1 MMHTSIAQRALS
13 DEALYRAV
21 VEHRRKFINLRDF
34 NYDTLYPEHLSLEIP
49 SNVLDL
55 WRKDYETMQR
65 TMIYGQSVTFD
76 ELLAEIRQLNIRIR
90 ELPYQK

>member
-1 MMHTSIAQRALS
+1 M
-13 DEALYRAV
+13 
-21 VEHRRKFINLRDF
+21 
-34 NYDTLYPEHLSLEIP
+34 
-49 SNVLDL
+49 LDL

>member
-1 MMHTSIAQRALS
+1 MLNICHLK
-13 DEALYRAV
+13 

-65 TMIYGQSVTFD
+65 IMIYGQSVTFD